1 MRLEYFW
8 ILAKDFW
15 IIDSGDWMQIDF
27 TKESVCNLFILLT
40 KKESISKI
48 LSLIKSSIDKKNYFV
63 TVTV

>member
-27 TKESVCNLFILLT
+27 TKESVCNLFILST